1 MKTPISVLA
10 RGDLKLIVRDSTLVL
25 ALFGPVAVIL
35 LIFSLPSIE
44 SLILSKF
51 NFDVSPYRL
60 FVISF
65 LSLIPGML
73 FSMIYG
79 FIILDERDE
88 DVIAFISVTP
98 LRRQGYLQYKL
109 MMPMILSAVFFLLII
124 YGTSL
129 IQIKVIY
136 ALGIAIMVALEAAI
150 GTLFLVAFS
159 ENKVEGLAFSKLLG
173 IMYLAIPVVFFW
185 NSGWHWITAILPP
198 FWIAKAFI
206 HSQATSMWVWVDFGS
221 GGAVHMVVLL
231 LFLRIFLRTR

>member
-25 ALFGPVAVIL
+25 ALLGPVGVIL
-35 LIFSLPSIE
+35 LLSGLPSIE
-44 SLILSKF
+44 ALILSKF
-51 NFDVSPYRL
+51 NFDISPYRL
-60 FVISF
+60 FAVSF
-65 LSLIPGML
+65 LSLVPGML

-98 LRRQGYLQYKL
+98 LRKQGYLQYKL
-109 MMPMILSAVFFLLII
+109 MMPMFLSALLFLLII

-129 IQIKVIY
+129 IELNVLH
-136 ALGIAIMVALEAAI
+136 ALGISALVALEAAI

-173 IMYLAIPVVFFW
+173 IMYLAMPVVFFW
-185 NSGWHWITAILPP
+185 HSGWHWLAAFLPP
-198 FWIAKAFI
+198 FWIAKMFI
-206 HSQATSMWVWVDFGS
+206 GSQMVSGWVWIYLIV
-221 GGAVHMVVLL
+221 GGVVHVAVLGF
-231 LFLRIFLRTR
+231 FLRIFLDRQ